1 MQFEVDCLCEL
12 LNRMGQASWI
22 GLLCSCADLIRW
34 EGLGTQKCSSSFIC
48 YQPAT
53 IENVNILL
61 NERLKPFSSNILLHD
76 WSRLLARCIKF
87 GLWTDI
93 PWRSDLQSSLAKW
106 LAEYR
111 GHALHPGAAENAAG
125 GETAEM
131 IVMPV
136 LISRIKIAMGESE
149 IGDISK
155 DPQRS
160 TAPGLVLQ
168 LEQPPRQ
175 HHPLLP
181 LSPGASGSEALLRS
195 SAMSVEVR
203 SSTSHHPCH
212 AD

>member
-1 MQFEVDCLCEL
+1 
-12 LNRMGQASWI
+12 
-22 GLLCSCADLIRW
+22 
-34 EGLGTQKCSSSFIC
+34 
-48 YQPAT
+48 
-53 IENVNILL
+53 
-61 NERLKPFSSNILLHD
+61 
-76 WSRLLARCIKF
+76 
-87 GLWTDI
+87 
-93 PWRSDLQSSLAKW
+93 
-106 LAEYR
+106 
-111 GHALHPGAAENAAG
+111 
-125 GETAEM
+125 M

-149 IGDISK
+149 ISDISK

-181 LSPGASGSEALLRS
+181 LSPRASGSEALLRS

-212 AD
+212 ADKIVNAVRADENKYETNMKEIQRRNTFE

>member
-1 MQFEVDCLCEL
+1 
-12 LNRMGQASWI
+12 MGQASWI

-93 PWRSDLQSSLAKW
+93 LWRSDLQSSLAKW
-106 LAEYR
+106 LAECR

>member
-1 MQFEVDCLCEL
+1 MNCWTGWARLHEL
-12 LNRMGQASWI
+12 DFCAVAQTWSGEKGWEHKSVPP
-22 GLLCSCADLIRW
+22 LLYVINLLLLKMSTYCSMI
-34 EGLGTQKCSSSFIC
+34 
-48 YQPAT
+48 
-53 IENVNILL
+53 L

>member
-1 MQFEVDCLCEL
+1 MWTVEQDGPGFM
-12 LNRMGQASWI
+12 NWT
-22 GLLCSCADLIRW
+22 LLCSCADLIRW

-61 NERLKPFSSNILLHD
+61 YDSQWKVETLL
-76 WSRLLARCIKF
+76 IKYF
-87 GLWTDI
+87 IAWLI
-93 PWRSDLQSSLAKW
+93 PAASEMHQVWIVNRYSLAKW